1 MKFVSS
7 RDFRLKPGEIW
18 ELLEAGEDVVVTSHG
33 KPLGVLIG
41 ANEDN
46 MQMLLQELTR
56 LKAKLAVTNMRMQ
69 AQSTGI
75 DKLNNKDI
83 DKLIGETRKGR

>member
-46 MQMLLQELTR
+46 MQLLLQELAR
-56 LKAKLAVTNMRMQ
+56 LKAKLAVTNMRMK
-69 AQSTGI
+69 AQSAGL
-75 DKLNNKDI
+75 DKLSDKDI

>member
-7 RDFRLKPGEIW
+7 RDFRIKPGEIW

-56 LKAKLAVTNMRMQ
+56 LKAKLAVTNMRMK
-69 AQSTGI
+69 AQSSGL
-75 DKLNNKDI
+75 DNLSDKDI
-83 DKLIGETRKGR
+83 DKLIEESRKGR

>member
-7 RDFRLKPGEIW
+7 RDFRIKPGEIW
-18 ELLEAGEDVVVTSHG
+18 EMLEAGEDVVITLHG

-46 MQMLLQELTR
+46 MQLLLNELTR
-56 LKAKLAVTNMRMQ
+56 LKAKIAVTNLRLQ
-69 AQSTGI
+69 AQATGA
-75 DKLNNKDI
+75 DKLSETDI
-83 DKLIGETRKGR
+83 DRLIEDSRKGY

>member
-7 RDFRLKPGEIW
+7 RDFRIKPGEIW
-18 ELLEAGEDVVVTSHG
+18 EMLEAGEDVVITSHG

-46 MQMLLQELTR
+46 MQLLLNELTR
-56 LKAKLAVTNMRMQ
+56 LKAKIAVTNLRLQ
-69 AQSTGI
+69 AQASGA
-75 DKLNNKDI
+75 DKLSETDI
-83 DKLIGETRKGR
+83 DRLIEDSRKGY

>member
-18 ELLEAGEDVVVTSHG
+18 ELLEAGEDIVVTSHG

-56 LKAKLAVTNMRMQ
+56 LKAKLAVTNMRMK
-69 AQSTGI
+69 AQSSGL
-75 DKLNNKDI
+75 DKLSDKDI
-83 DKLIGETRKGR
+83 DKLIKESRKGR

>member
-7 RDFRLKPGEIW
+7 RDFRIKPGEIW

-56 LKAKLAVTNMRMQ
+56 LKAKLAVTNMRMK
-69 AQSTGI
+69 AQSSGL
-75 DKLNNKDI
+75 DKLSDKDI
-83 DKLIGETRKGR
+83 DKLIKESRKGR